1 MFFYWWIW
9 YFILQNWWLVFT
21 NHSCS
26 VSEGNHMHPS
36 RTSDFGALEQNIGL
50 CIEETTILSRGI
62 WLWIL
67 LGMLVYND
75 FIIVQCCIFFFFFLN
90 LVFLLDFKF
99 NAFCFGGNNAVCFWI
114 VKCSWWF
121 MLEFMCNK
129 VLDCSYLKLQIIY
142 TSW

>member
-75 FIIVQCCIFFFFFLN
+75 FIIVQCCIFFFFFKILCSYWILN
-90 LVFLLDFKF
+90 LMPSVLVVTMQFVSELSNALDGSCLNLCVTKF
-99 NAFCFGGNNAVCFWI
+99 
-114 VKCSWWF
+114 
-121 MLEFMCNK
+121 
-129 VLDCSYLKLQIIY
+129 
-142 TSW
+142 